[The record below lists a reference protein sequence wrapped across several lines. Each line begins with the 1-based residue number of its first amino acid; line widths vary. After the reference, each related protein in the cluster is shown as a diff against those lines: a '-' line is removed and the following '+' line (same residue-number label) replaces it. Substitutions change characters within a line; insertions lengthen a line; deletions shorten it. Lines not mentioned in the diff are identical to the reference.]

1 MNEKQMKATH
11 DEYVEFCTQLIKRC
25 KDSLEKGN
33 PDKYWH
39 RLKFF
44 VWGLMYPERDRKPN
58 ELITDEE
65 WEHLCEL
72 NEAILADCYYHAI
85 QGDSLSQFV
94 TIPLNNPT
102 RGLRAGTA
110 CRNDIG
116 YVEGEDKCME
126 Q

>member
-11 DEYVEFCTQLIKRC
+11 DEYVELCTQLIRRC
-25 KDSLEKGN
+25 KDNLEKGN

-44 VWGLMYPERDRKPN
+44 VWGLMYPERNRKPD

-72 NEAILADCYYHAI
+72 NEAILADCYSAI
-85 QGDSLSQFV
+85 QEGSQLNQFV

-102 RGLRAGTA
+102 RGLRAGTV

-116 YVEGEDKCME
+116 YVEGDNDEIL
-126 Q
+126 